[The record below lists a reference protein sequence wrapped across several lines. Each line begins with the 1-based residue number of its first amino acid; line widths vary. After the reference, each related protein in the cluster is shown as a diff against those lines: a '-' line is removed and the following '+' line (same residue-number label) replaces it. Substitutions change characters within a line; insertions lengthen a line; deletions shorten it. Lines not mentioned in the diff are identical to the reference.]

1 MSAGLVPQRLDG
13 KGVYFRD
20 GGQPDRVVDL
30 GNRIAPCGPGGL
42 PYMHVLQ
49 STEQPPNAAVQELA
63 ESRED
68 MPLSQHAWLTPSQP
82 TLSA

>member
-13 KGVYFRD
+13 KGVYLRD

-30 GNRIAPCGPGGL
+30 GNRIAPCGPGDL

-49 STEQPPNAAVQELA
+49 STQ
-63 ESRED
+63 
-68 MPLSQHAWLTPSQP
+68 
-82 TLSA
+82 